1 MDWYQIFLEILN
13 MSLTASIVILF
24 VLLARLFLKKTP
36 KIFSYVLWAVVLF
49 RLICPVSVSAGVSVL
64 GLFESP
70 AAERNGI
77 TSTVEYVPSDIA
89 HTEYPEI
96 HLPTLGSNSVIADV
110 NEAINEN
117 LPQGREQL
125 AADPLEATISF
136 ATYIWLAGMVVMLIY
151 SFVSYGRLK
160 RRLVGAVPFRENIY
174 LADHIASPFVMG
186 LIRPRIYLL
195 SSLGEKEQEYII
207 LHEKYHIRRGDHI
220 IKVLSFA
227 ALCIHWFNPLVWLA
241 FVLSGKDMEM
251 SCDEAVV
258 RKMGQDIRADYAASL
273 LNLATGQRILAGTP
287 LAFGEGNTKGRIKN
301 LAGWKKPSLVI
312 VLAASLVC
320 VAAIVICAVNPK
332 EADGGTEYTVS
343 GSYLGETQVGEAGE
357 IASKTAAG
365 ENVGD
370 VDVETLENAISAAIL
385 ERNKDRYS
393 DALFHC
399 ESHVIFET
407 EETEESPLDERGMYD
422 RYVTAYMLVMDNRYD
437 LSDGVIMNEG
447 GSHIPT
453 VLTFGI
459 KNEEYTLLEYWQS
472 DDGSYYESS
481 IREKFPDRV
490 EEEAMDTQKYVLSQ
504 IQTCYSLAV
513 QYAGLDTDNIVE
525 NLLDEIMSSTGT
537 ESGLAGYI
545 ENHSIAYRELTYY
558 GVYTLQYC
566 FREFLKDGQ
575 TDLRGLLMANVCQE
589 IMHGLGETL
598 LTEVEPATGQEWF
611 DAFCSMAL
619 SRGERYTEEEL
630 KQDYPASRLF
640 LQMAPQYT
648 AEIEKLLEN
657 EEEIDWEKVL
667 KQRLDIMRGG
677 TGAVE
682 GDSSEKK

>member
-1 MDWYQIFLEILN
+1 MDWYQIFLKILN

-24 VLLARLFLKKTP
+24 VLLARLFLKKAP

-49 RLICPVSVSAGVSVL
+49 RLICPISVSAGVSVL
-64 GLFESP
+64 GLFEAT
-70 AAERNGI
+70 AAEKSGI

-136 ATYIWLAGMVVMLIY
+136 MTYIWLAGMLVMLTY
-151 SFVSYGRLK
+151 GVVSYGRLR
-160 RRLVGAVPFRENIY
+160 RRLVGAALFRENIY
-174 LADHIASPFVMG
+174 LADHITSPFVMG
-186 LIRPRIYLL
+186 LIHPRIYLL

-220 IKVLSFA
+220 IKALSFV

-258 RKMGQDIRADYAASL
+258 RKIGQDIRADYAASL
-273 LNLATGQRILAGTP
+273 LNLATGRRILAGTP
-287 LAFGEGNTKGRIKN
+287 LAFGEGDTKGRIKN
-301 LAGWKKPSLVI
+301 LAEWKKPSLVI
-312 VLAASLVC
+312 MLAAALVC
-320 VAAIVICAVNPK
+320 VIAIVICAVNPK
-332 EADGGTEYTVS
+332 EADGGTEYTGS
-343 GSYLGETQVGEAGE
+343 GSYLGEAQME
-357 IASKTAAG
+357 K
-365 ENVGD
+365 D
-370 VDVETLENAISAAIL
+370 PLENAISAAIL
-385 ERNKDRYS
+385 ERNRDRYS
-393 DALFHC
+393 DDLFHC

-407 EETEESPLDERGMYD
+407 EETKESSLDERGMYD
-422 RYVTAYMLVMDNRYD
+422 RYVTAYMLVMENRYD

-453 VLTFGI
+453 VLIFGI

-504 IQTCYSLAV
+504 TQTCYSLAV
-513 QYAGLDTDNIVE
+513 QYAGLDTDCIVE
-525 NLLDEIMSSTGT
+525 NLLEKIISSPGT
-537 ESGLAGYI
+537 ESGLDGYI
-545 ENHSIAYRELTYY
+545 ENHSIEYRELTYY
-558 GVYTLQYC
+558 GAYTLQYC

-589 IMHGLGETL
+589 IMYGLEETL
-598 LTEVEPATGQEWF
+598 LTEIEPATGQEWF
-611 DAFCSMAL
+611 NVFCSMAL
-619 SRGERYTEEEL
+619 SHGERYTEEEL
-630 KQDYPASRLF
+630 KQDYPASWLF
-640 LQMAPQYT
+640 LQMVPQYT
-648 AEIEKLLEN
+648 EEIERLMEN
-657 EEEIDWEKVL
+657 EEGIDWEKVL
-667 KQRLDIMRGG
+667 KQRLDIMQGG

-682 GDSSEKK
+682 GDSSEQSQSSNSEAHTENKSKILTE